1 MSNENQV
8 QPTRSLAAAALVGI
22 GLIAAVDQI
31 IFHQLLRWHHF
42 FDHATPAI
50 GILSDGLLH
59 AAELIA
65 LIAGFFMLMD
75 LQRFGRLVK
84 SYAWAGLFIGM
95 GGFQLF
101 DGVLNHKILRIHQIR
116 YDVELWPYDLAWNG
130 FAAVLLCVG
139 LVLWRRAE
147 IARQRGRTQST
158 ES

>member
-1 MSNENQV
+1 MGPQNHA
-8 QPTRSLAAAALVGI
+8 QPKRSLAAAALVGI
-22 GLIAAVDQI
+22 GLMAAVDQI

-50 GILSDGLLH
+50 GVLSDGLLH

-65 LIAGFFMLMD
+65 LIAGFFMLVD
-75 LQRFGRLVK
+75 LQRFGQLIR

-101 DGVLNHKILRIHQIR
+101 DGVVNHKILRLHQIR

-130 FAAVLLCVG
+130 FGAILLCVG
-139 LVLWRRAE
+139 LVLWHRAKV
-147 IARQRGRTQST
+147 ARQRDESAST